1 MTRIKRFF
9 YAHDFGCGLFLLEDA
24 LIWVMEQLEAFQ
36 WGFAGFIG
44 ALVASW
50 FRRDDL
56 KNSRDFALFAITGA
70 VIAHFLTGAIA
81 EYLEVSPANAGSI
94 GFLLG
99 LFGGTLAQAIIKMI
113 IKSDGWQFIMSR
125 WGGK

>member
-1 MTRIKRFF
+1 M
-9 YAHDFGCGLFLLEDA
+9 GW
-24 LIWVMEQLEAFQ
+24 LIEQIEAFQ
-36 WGFAGFIG
+36 WGVAGFIG
-44 ALVASW
+44 AMVASW

-56 KNSRDFALFAITGA
+56 KHRRDFIAFAISGA
-70 VIAHFLTGAIA
+70 VIAHFLTGVIA
-81 EYLEVSPANAGSI
+81 SYLEVSLANAGSI

-113 IKSDGWQFIMSR
+113 VRSDLWQLIMNR

>member
-1 MTRIKRFF
+1 MT
-9 YAHDFGCGLFLLEDA
+9 
-24 LIWVMEQLEAFQ
+24 WVIEQLEAFQ

-56 KNSRDFALFAITGA
+56 KSRRDFLFFAFSGA
-70 VIAHFLTGAIA
+70 AIAHFLTGLTAA
-81 EYLEVSPANAGSI
+81 YLEVSPANAGSI

-99 LFGGTLAQAIIKMI
+99 LFGGTVAQAIIKAVT
-113 IKSDGWQFIMSR
+113 KSDAWQLVMSR
-125 WGGK
+125 WGGKQ

>member
-1 MTRIKRFF
+1 MT
-9 YAHDFGCGLFLLEDA
+9 
-24 LIWVMEQLEAFQ
+24 WVIEQLEAFQ

-56 KNSRDFALFAITGA
+56 KNRRDFIAFAISGA
-70 VIAHFLTGAIA
+70 VIAHFLTGVIA
-81 EYLEVSPANAGSI
+81 TYLQVSPANAGSI

-99 LFGGTLAQAIIKMI
+99 LFGGTIAQALIKMI
-113 IKSDGWQFIMSR
+113 VKSDGWQFIMSR
-125 WGGK
+125 WGGKQ